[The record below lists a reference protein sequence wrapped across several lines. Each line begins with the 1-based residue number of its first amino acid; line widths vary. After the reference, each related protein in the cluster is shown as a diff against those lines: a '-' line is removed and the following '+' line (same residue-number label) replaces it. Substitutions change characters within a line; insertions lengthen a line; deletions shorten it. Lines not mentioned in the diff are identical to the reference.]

1 MPYDQETL
9 ARWDREHLW
18 HPFTQ
23 MQGFVQEEL
32 PIVAR
37 GDGPYLYDL
46 QGRRYLDGVSSLWC
60 NVHGHRRPGTG
71 PGPESATG
79 KHGPQHPP
87 GTRPPPAIVLA
98 RRLAE
103 IAPQGLTRVFFSD
116 NGSTAVEAA
125 LKIAYQYCQLKGH
138 RNKKRFLKLKE
149 GYHGDTLGAV
159 SVGGIDL
166 FHETYRPLLFDTLTA
181 PAPYCYRCQD
191 RENCREECLAEMVGA
206 GGTAPG

>member
-32 PIVAR
+32 LIVAR

-60 NVHGHRRPGTG
+60 NVHGHRRPELDQALKAQLDNMAHSTLLGL
-71 PGPESATG
+71 A
-79 KHGPQHPP
+79 H
-87 GTRPPPAIVLA
+87 PPAIVLA

-103 IAPQGLTRVFFSD
+103 IAPVRSYPGFFF
-116 NGSTAVEAA
+116 G
-125 LKIAYQYCQLKGH
+125 
-138 RNKKRFLKLKE
+138 
-149 GYHGDTLGAV
+149 
-159 SVGGIDL
+159 
-166 FHETYRPLLFDTLTA
+166 
-181 PAPYCYRCQD
+181 
-191 RENCREECLAEMVGA
+191 
-206 GGTAPG
+206 